1 MEFQWFWYLCV
12 LRPWRIKIL
21 KDKIICGMCPVGCK
35 DRSINLNMCICK
47 NNPVR
52 LISVAV
58 IIMAVVYKD
67 AYFF

>member
-1 MEFQWFWYLCV
+1 MILV
-12 LRPWRIKIL
+12 PLRPASLTHKNPQRQNNLWY
-21 KDKIICGMCPVGCK
+21 MCPAGCK

>member
-1 MEFQWFWYLCV
+1 
-12 LRPWRIKIL
+12 
-21 KDKIICGMCPVGCK
+21 MCPVGCK